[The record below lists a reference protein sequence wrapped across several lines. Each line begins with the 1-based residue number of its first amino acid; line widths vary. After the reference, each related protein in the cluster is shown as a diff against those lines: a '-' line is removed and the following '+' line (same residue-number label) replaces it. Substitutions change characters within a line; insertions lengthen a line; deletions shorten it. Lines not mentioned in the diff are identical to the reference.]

1 LTRSDELGPP
11 GYRAG
16 GRRPAPDLGGIAPV
30 RLTAYLT
37 PHQVLRLRDEVR
49 RRQAMGQRADLSM
62 LLREAVDHYL
72 DLVPARRKR

>member
-1 LTRSDELGPP
+1 
-11 GYRAG
+11 
-16 GRRPAPDLGGIAPV
+16 
-30 RLTAYLT
+30 LTAYLT

-49 RRQAMGQRADLSM
+49 RRQGLGQRADLSM